1 MNRQRDEPATFVS
14 KYHTLTHPPQRVS
27 PGFTSPHS
35 VRLVGSMSS
44 VSVALNVS
52 AHDRNVA
59 CGAKGGLPGL
69 LQSVAVNSLNCDTI
83 TNLGRGSAMAARI
96 CINSV
101 EPCRKRPFLLHF
113 PTRTYSHPQPVWSNN
128 RSHQKPAWQIKF
140 AGILRTWCCGW
151 DSGASQP
158 PGNVQF
164 PAPPGVRKKAGLTV
178 TDSMLLPSAAV
189 ERTGVAEPSVLVT
202 KQLVLSFRSDGK
214 SFAKTDS
221 GQTQGQL

>member
-128 RSHQKPAWQIKF
+128 RSHQKPACKLNLQAF
-140 AGILRTWCCGW
+140 
-151 DSGASQP
+151 SG
-158 PGNVQF
+158 PG
-164 PAPPGVRKKAGLTV
+164 
-178 TDSMLLPSAAV
+178 AAV
-189 ERTGVAEPSVLVT
+189 GTPVPASR
-202 KQLVLSFRSDGK
+202 
-214 SFAKTDS
+214 
-221 GQTQGQL
+221 QGMCNSRHLLACGRRPV